1 MSTITFRNEVG
12 PAVEVLKISKEGVW
26 ANPNVPVDQAAQTVL
41 NAIDRNIKL
50 LVEKAVEQERE
61 ACAQIC
67 DAKADAEYATG
78 KVDHN
83 EMGWTQ
89 ACAEA
94 IRARGER

>member
-1 MSTITFRNEVG
+1 MKLEIFEDRMYFDQWCVRPEGSKSFNDTIHFVR
-12 PAVEVLKISKEGVW
+12 K
-26 ANPNVPVDQAAQTVL
+26 VDALVAMRIIE
-41 NAIDRNIKL
+41 NWID
-50 LVEKAVEQERE
+50 QERE

-67 DAKADAEYATG
+67 DAKVDAEYATG

-89 ACAEA
+89 ACALS